1 MDTAEFAEIYRLQVD
16 LLINQLNSF
25 RAIHNIYV
33 TQEFTV
39 SKGIY
44 NQAKALEKRL
54 LHAI

>member
-33 TQEFTV
+33 MQEFTV
-39 SKGIY
+39 SKSIY